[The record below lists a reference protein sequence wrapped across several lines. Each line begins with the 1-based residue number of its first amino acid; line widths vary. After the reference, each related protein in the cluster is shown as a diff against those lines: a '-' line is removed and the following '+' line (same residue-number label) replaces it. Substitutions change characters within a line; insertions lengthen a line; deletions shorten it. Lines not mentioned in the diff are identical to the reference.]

1 MCIFRFARSDL
12 NCKLY
17 NLSMDDLFFMRK
29 ALELA
34 SLGAGFT
41 SPNPMVGAV
50 IVKKGRIV
58 GIGYH
63 KKKGDKHAEIKA
75 IEDAAGHLEG
85 STLYINLEPC
95 VHYGATPPC
104 APVVAKVGIKRVVIS
119 NLDPN
124 PLIHGKGVELL
135 KKSGLEVEV
144 GLLEGEGKFLNR
156 YFFKYMQTRFPY
168 LILKAALTLDGYIAD
183 LEGLSKWI
191 SGEDSRE
198 FVHKLRGEVDAVMV
212 GKGTVIKDNP
222 ELTPRDVYAPK
233 LPYRIIVASKPFDS
247 FDFKIFRNPE
257 KLIIVTSERM
267 EWNLPDYLR
276 SEILFIRVEEV
287 EGKLNLKEAMKK
299 LGEIGIQSI
308 ICEGGSILF
317 GELIREGLSDEL
329 VLFYAPIILGEGL
342 KIFSGFA
349 RPIKSPLKGFRIH
362 ETINFKDDIMVRYLR
377 YE

>member
-1 MCIFRFARSDL
+1 
-12 NCKLY
+12 
-17 NLSMDDLFFMRK
+17 MDDVFFMRK
-29 ALELA
+29 ALDLA

-50 IVKKGRIV
+50 IVKRGRIV

-104 APVVAKVGIKRVVIS
+104 APVVAKAGIRRAVIS

-124 PLIHGKGVELL
+124 PLVQGKGVELL
-135 KKSGLEVEV
+135 KNSGVEVEV
-144 GLLEGEGKFLNR
+144 GLLEEEGRFLNR
-156 YFFKYMQTRFPY
+156 FFFKYMQTGLPY

-183 LEGLSKWI
+183 LHGVSQWI

-198 FVHKLRGEVDAVMV
+198 FVHRLRGEVDAVMV

-222 ELTPRDVYAPK
+222 ELTPRRIYAPK
-233 LPYRIIVASKPFDS
+233 LPFRVIVAMKPFDS
-247 FDFKIFRNPE
+247 YDYKIFRNPE
-257 KLIIVTSERM
+257 KLLIVTSERVKW
-267 EWNLPDYLR
+267 ELPDNIKN
-276 SEILFIRVEEV
+276 EIIIVKVEEQ
-287 EGKLNLKEAMKK
+287 EGKLNLREALKK

-317 GELIREGLSDEL
+317 GELIRQKLPDEL
-329 VLFYAPIILGEGL
+329 VIFYAPIILGEGL
-342 KIFSGFA
+342 RVFSGFA
-349 RPIKSPLKGFRIH
+349 RDLGNPLKGFRVY
-362 ETINFKDDIMVRYLR
+362 ETIKFKDDIMVRYLR